1 MLKPQVLLNQQSSSP
16 FTGKITLFPW
26 HTPFASNNLIDRK
39 TEKCNIKKNAH
50 RVQCCVRGETSK
62 LKAVSSPSVP
72 APLAAAASGKTV
84 KVTATVIVQIAD
96 EGLLDYIDNVMG
108 RKIVVRLVPAE
119 KNSQNSK
126 KIEGKA
132 YKKGM
137 EDDNDIEYKCELN
150 VPEGFGEI
158 GGVLIESKHTK
169 EIYVRRIYLDGF
181 DDGRI
186 TVSCKSF
193 VQPSTKKETI
203 KRIFFTNKSYLP
215 SQTPSGLL
223 EHRAEDL
230 SALRGDGT
238 GERKYGDRIYDYDV
252 YNDLGN
258 PDKFED
264 PEKNKDLKREVLGG
278 TSELPYPRRGR
289 TGRPRCKN
297 DKTAE
302 SIPED
307 NFYVP
312 RDEYFSEVKTENHT
326 DTTKKGKTQAFVP
339 GLENLFIGNE
349 LGFPYFTAIDQLFNE
364 DDDLSE
370 EFQKKLKNIFRRI
383 ITFLPFSVK
392 KVLRFGTP
400 AVLDR
405 DKFLW
410 IKDEEFGRQTL
421 AGINPCSIQLVKEWP
436 LRSNLDPATYGSPE
450 SAITTKLV
458 EMVMLGRIT
467 VEEAIKDK
475 KLFVVDYHDLLLPY
489 VYKVRDLK
497 GKNLYGGRALFFR
510 TPLETLKPIAIE
522 LVRPKGRGK
531 DQWKEVYL
539 PGWDSTSGW
548 LWKLAK
554 AQFLAL
560 DSGYHQLISHW
571 LRTHCSVEPYVLST
585 NRQLSALHPIYRLL
599 KPHLR
604 YTMNI
609 NALARQG
616 LINANGIIESSFS
629 PGRYCMEISS
639 VAYRELWRFDQ
650 EGLPA
655 DLIKR
660 GMAEKDSNSS
670 TGVKLTI
677 EDYPYAN
684 DGLILWTIIKEWVK
698 AYVNHYY
705 PDASHIK
712 SDNEINNWW
721 TEIRTVG
728 HGDKKDEKWWPKL
741 ENQDDL
747 TEILVTIIWVASGH
761 HAAVNFGQYDFAAYF
776 PNRPTISRT
785 KMPNEDKT
793 DEAWKSFLSRPEDE
807 ILSCYPTPTQ
817 AVTVLATLNALSNH
831 SPDEEYIGQEP
842 EPSWAEDAVINRAFE
857 KFQNKL
863 LDLDGII
870 DARNSNHKLRNR
882 TGAGVMPY
890 EFLKPKSEPGITSKG
905 VPNSV
910 SI

>member
-1 MLKPQVLLNQQSSSP
+1 MLKPDVLLNQQSSCP
-16 FTGKITLFPW
+16 FTAKSTLFPW
-26 HTPFASNNLIDRK
+26 HTTFASNQLIDRK
-39 TEKCNIKKNAH
+39 RENRSIKKNAH
-50 RVQCCVRGETSK
+50 KVQCCVRGESSK
-62 LKAVSSPSVP
+62 LNAVASPSVP
-72 APLAAAASGKTV
+72 APLAASSSGKNI
-84 KVTATVIVQIAD
+84 KIAATVIVQITD
-96 EGLLDYIDNVMG
+96 EGLLDYIDNIMG
-108 RKIVVRLVPAE
+108 RKIILELVPAE
-119 KNSQNSK
+119 KNSQNRK
-126 KIEGKA
+126 PVRGKA

-137 EDDNDIEYKCELN
+137 EDDNDIEYKCDLD
-150 VPEGFGEI
+150 VPEGFGEV
-158 GGVLIESKHTK
+158 GGILIENKHTK
-169 EIYVRRIYLDGF
+169 EIYVRRVYLDGF

-193 VQPSTKKETI
+193 VQPSTKKKPI
-203 KRIFFTNKSYLP
+203 NRIFFTNKSYLP

-223 EHRAEDL
+223 EYRADDL
-230 SALRGDGT
+230 FALRGDGT
-238 GERKYGDRIYDYDV
+238 GERKFGDRIYDYDV
-252 YNDLGN
+252 YDDLGN
-258 PDKFED
+258 PDKYKD
-264 PEKNKDLKREVLGG
+264 PEKDKDLIREVLGG
-278 TSELPYPRRGR
+278 SVEFPYPRRCR
-289 TGRPRCKN
+289 TGRPHCKN
-297 DKTAE
+297 DKYAE
-302 SIPED
+302 SIPEG

-312 RDEYFSEVKTENHT
+312 RDEEFSEVKMESHT
-326 DTTKKGKTQAFVP
+326 DKTESGKMHAFVP
-339 GLENLFIGNE
+339 GLKNLFIGNE
-349 LGFPYFTAIDQLFNE
+349 LGFPYFTAIDELFDE

-383 ITFLPFSVK
+383 VTFLPFTAK
-392 KVLRFGTP
+392 EALRFGTP
-400 AVLDR
+400 QLLDR
-405 DKFLW
+405 DKFVW

-421 AGINPCSIQLVKEWP
+421 AGINPLSIQLVKEWP
-436 LRSNLDPATYGSPE
+436 LKSKLDPAIYGPPE
-450 SAITTKLV
+450 SAITTEVV

-467 VEEAIKDK
+467 VEQAIKEK
-475 KLFVVDYHDLLLPY
+475 KLFVVDYCDFLLPY
-489 VYKVRDLK
+489 VYKVRDLE
-497 GKNLYGGRALFFR
+497 GTNLYGGRALFFR
-510 TPLETLKPIAIE
+510 TPLDTLKPIAIE

-571 LRTHCSVEPYVLST
+571 LRTHCSVEPYVIAT

-599 KPHLR
+599 KPYLR
-604 YTMNI
+604 YTMKI
-609 NALARQG
+609 NALAREE
-616 LINANGIIESSFS
+616 LINADGIIESTFS
-629 PGRYCMEISS
+629 PGKYCMEISS
-639 VAYRELWRFDQ
+639 AAYRDSWRFDT

-660 GMAEKDSNSS
+660 GMAEQDPNSS

-684 DGLILWTIIKEWVK
+684 DGLILWTSIKEWVK

-705 PDASHIK
+705 PDASLVE

-728 HGDKKDEKWWPKL
+728 HGDKKDKEGWPKL

-761 HAAVNFGQYDFAAYF
+761 HAAVNFGQYDYAAYF

-785 KMPNEDKT
+785 KMPNEEKT

-817 AVTVLATLNALSNH
+817 AAKVLATLGALSNH

-842 EPSWAEDAVINRAFE
+842 ELSWAEDEVIKRAFE
-857 KFQNKL
+857 KFQNRML
-863 LDLDGII
+863 ELDGIV
-870 DARNSNHKLRNR
+870 DARDR
-882 TGAGVMPY
+882 
-890 EFLKPKSEPGITSKG
+890 KS
-905 VPNSV
+905 VV
-910 SI
+910 

>member
-1 MLKPQVLLNQQSSSP
+1 MLKPQALLNQHASNP
-16 FTGKITLFPW
+16 FTGNNTLFPW
-26 HTPFASNNLIDRK
+26 HTTFASNSLIDRK
-39 TEKCNIKKNAH
+39 RENRKVDKKAH
-50 RVQCCVRGETSK
+50 RVQCCARGESSK
-62 LKAVSSPSVP
+62 LNAVASPSVP
-72 APLAAAASGKTV
+72 APLAAGDSGKSM
-84 KVTATVIVQIAD
+84 KLTATVIVQISD
-96 EGLLDYIDNVMG
+96 EGMLDYIDNVMG
-108 RKIVVRLVPAE
+108 RKIIVQLVPAE
-119 KNSQNSK
+119 NNSQYSK
-126 KIEGKA
+126 PVEGKA

-137 EDDNDIEYKCELN
+137 EDENDIEYKCELD

-181 DDGRI
+181 EDGRI
-186 TVSCKSF
+186 NVSCKSF

-215 SQTPSGLL
+215 SQTPSGLRDYR
-223 EHRAEDL
+223 ERDL

-238 GERKYGDRIYDYDV
+238 GERKYGERIYDYDV
-252 YNDLGN
+252 YNDLGD
-258 PDKFED
+258 PDKYED
-264 PEKNKDLKREVLGG
+264 PEKGKDLKREVLGG
-278 TSELPYPRRGR
+278 STEFPYPRRGR

-297 DKTAE
+297 DKNSETL
-302 SIPED
+302 PEG

-312 RDEYFSEVKTENHT
+312 RDEYFSEVKMENHT
-326 DTTKKGKTQAFVP
+326 DTTNKGIKQSFVP
-339 GLENLFIGNE
+339 GLENAFIGLE

-364 DDDLSE
+364 DEDLSE
-370 EFQKKLKNIFRRI
+370 AFQEKLKNIFRRI
-383 ITFLPFSVK
+383 VTFLPFSVK

-421 AGINPCSIQLVKEWP
+421 AGINPCSIKLVKDWP
-436 LRSNLDPATYGSPE
+436 LKSNLDPAIYGPPE

-458 EMVMLGRIT
+458 EMMMLGRST

-489 VYKVRDLK
+489 VHKVRDIE
-497 GKNLYGGRALFFR
+497 GVNLYGARALFFR
-510 TPLETLKPIAIE
+510 THLNTLKPIAIE
-522 LVRPKGRGK
+522 LVRPKGRGR

-539 PGWDSTSGW
+539 PGLDSTSGW

-554 AQFLAL
+554 AQFLAI

-571 LRTHCSVEPYVLST
+571 IRTHCAVEPYVLAT

-629 PGRYCMEISS
+629 PGRYSMEISS
-639 VAYRELWRFDQ
+639 VAYKLLWRFDE

-660 GMAEKDSNSS
+660 GMAEEDPNSS
-670 TGVKLTI
+670 TGVKLVI
-677 EDYPYAN
+677 EDYPYAS

-698 AYVNHYY
+698 AYVDHYY
-705 PDASHIK
+705 PDASHVE
-712 SDNEINNWW
+712 SDDEINNWW

-728 HGDKKDEKWWPKL
+728 HGDKKEGWPKL

-793 DEAWKSFLSRPEDE
+793 DEAWESFLSRPEDE
-807 ILSCYPTPTQ
+807 ILACYPTPTQ
-817 AVTVLATLNALSNH
+817 AVTVMTTLSALSNH

-842 EPSWAEDAVINRAFE
+842 EPSWAEDEVINRAFE
-857 KFQNKL
+857 LFQNRL
-863 LDLDGII
+863 LELDGII
-870 DARNSNHKLRNR
+870 DARNSNPKLKNR
-882 TGAGVMPY
+882 TGAGVVPY
-890 EFLKPKSEPGITSKG
+890 EFYKPKSGPGITSKG